1 LKRLINAIRDF
12 FYETTDYAIILIVV
26 AVIGIILIWR
36 FNILFNFDV
45 SKNPMQS
52 EVQPPQTTIQQSTED
67 EENNTPSL
75 PAETEAYLVRITIP
89 SGSAASDIAEILLN
103 KNLIDSSSD
112 FISRSIALGLDTK
125 LKSGDFEI
133 ESDTPLDEIIK
144 IISKTN

>member
-1 LKRLINAIRDF
+1 MKRLINAIRDF
-12 FYETTDYAIILIVV
+12 FYETTDYAIILVV
-26 AVIGIILIWR
+26 IAIIGIILIWR

-45 SKNPMQS
+45 SKNPIQS
-52 EVQPPQTTIQQSTED
+52 EVQPPQTSIQQSTVD
-67 EENNTPSL
+67 GENNIPSL

-103 KNLIDSSSD
+103 KNLIDNSSD

-133 ESDTPLDEIIK
+133 DSDASLDEIIK